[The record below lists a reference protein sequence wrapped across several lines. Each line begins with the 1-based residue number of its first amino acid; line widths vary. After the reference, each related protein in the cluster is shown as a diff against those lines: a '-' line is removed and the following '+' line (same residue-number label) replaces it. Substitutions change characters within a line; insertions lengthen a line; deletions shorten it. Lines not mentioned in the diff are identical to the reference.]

1 MKILLLNAHYWPDLS
16 AATAQMLTGLGEE
29 LARQGHEVR
38 VICGRRK
45 YDEPSVLFP
54 KNEEHNGVQIT
65 RIWNSALGKGAKWKR
80 AIDFATWLA
89 AAELALLREPKP
101 DVVVTLTTPPLL
113 SVMGAR
119 YAKRVGARLVPW
131 MMDLNPDEAVAAGW
145 LRQGSP
151 MERFLRKALERS
163 FEQSAALIALDRFMA
178 NRIAAK
184 GMDRRKI
191 HVVAPWAHDKEVK
204 PDPEGSKAF
213 RREHGLEDS
222 FVVMYSG
229 NHAPIHPLKT
239 IVEAARRLFVNV
251 NVNVN
256 AGSEGDRRWEIGDRG
271 SGKQEVKV
279 NIKFLFVGGGTGW
292 EEIRKIKD
300 REKLTNVICLPYQPL
315 NNVGASLGAADL
327 HVVAMG
333 EAFVGLVH
341 PCKVYNLLSLGLPW
355 VGLGPKDCHLADL
368 LKEVGEGSGC
378 EVVPGGDSSAL
389 AKLIL
394 ERQRSPKVSKE
405 KLQAVGRNYQES
417 VLAPKLARIMV
428 EAAKVG
434 RD

>member
-1 MKILLLNAHYWPDLS
+1 MRILLLNAHYWPDLS

-45 YDEPSVLFP
+45 YDEPSVLFS
-54 KNEEHNGVQIT
+54 KSEEHNGVRIT

-101 DVVVTLTTPPLL
+101 EVVVTLTTPPLL
-113 SVMGAR
+113 SVLGAR

-145 LRQGSP
+145 LRQGSL
-151 MERFLRKALERS
+151 MERFLRKALEKS
-163 FEQSAALIALDRFMA
+163 FEQSAAIIALDRFMA
-178 NRIAAK
+178 DRIAAK

-213 RREHGLEDS
+213 RREHGLTDA

-229 NHAPIHPLKT
+229 NHAPIHPIQT
-239 IVEAARRLFVNV
+239 VVEAAKRLLVNV

-256 AGSEGDRRWEIGDRG
+256 Q
-271 SGKQEVKV
+271 KT
-279 NIKFLFVGGGTGW
+279 KFVFVGGGTGW
-292 EEIRKIKD
+292 EEIRKIK
-300 REKLTNVICLPYQPL
+300 EKQKLTNVICLPYQPL
-315 NNVGASLGAADL
+315 NKVGASLGAADL

-355 VGLGPKDCHLADL
+355 VGLGPRDCHLTDL
-368 LKEVGEGSGC
+368 LKEVGKDSGC
-378 EVVPGGDSSAL
+378 EVVPGGDSAAL
-389 AKLIL
+389 ARLIQERASRPKADPARL
-394 ERQRSPKVSKE
+394 EKVGE
-405 KLQAVGRNYQES
+405 NYRES
-417 VLAPKLARIMV
+417 VLAPRLARII
-428 EAAKVG
+428 EQAG
-434 RD
+434 NGS

>member
-54 KNEEHNGVQIT
+54 KREVRNGVHIT
-65 RIWNSALGKGAKWKR
+65 RIWNSSFGKGAKWKR
-80 AIDFATWLA
+80 AVDFATWLA
-89 AAELALLREPKP
+89 SAELALCREPKP

-113 SVMGAR
+113 SVLGAR
-119 YAKRVGARLVPW
+119 YAKKTGAQLVPW

-145 LRQGSP
+145 LRQGSL
-151 MERFLRKALERS
+151 MEKFLRKALEKSLR
-163 FEQSAALIALDRFMA
+163 QSAAIIALDRFMA
-178 NRIAAK
+178 DRIAAK
-184 GMDRRKI
+184 GIDRRKI

-204 PDPEGSKAF
+204 PDPEGSKEF
-213 RREHGLEDS
+213 RVRHGLEGS

-229 NHAPIHPLKT
+229 NHSPIHPLET
-239 IVEAARRLFVNV
+239 VIEAARKLLVNV

-256 AGSEGDRRWEIGDRG
+256 ER
-271 SGKQEVKV
+271 V
-279 NIKFLFVGGGTGW
+279 KFLFVGGGTGW
-292 EEIRKIKD
+292 EEIRRIKE
-300 REKLTNVICLPYQPL
+300 RENLTNVICLPYQPL
-315 NNVGASLGAADL
+315 EKVGASLGAADL
-327 HVVAMG
+327 HIVAMG
-333 EAFVGLVH
+333 DAFVGLVH

-355 VGLGPKDCHLADL
+355 VGIGPKDCHLADL
-368 LKEVGEGSGC
+368 LGELGRDSGC
-378 EVVPGGDSSAL
+378 ELLGGDDSAAL

-394 ERQRSPKVSKE
+394 ERQRSPKVSGE
-405 KLQAVGRNYQES
+405 KLRAVGRNYQES
-417 VLAPKLARIMV
+417 FLAPKLAKIIV
-428 EAAKVG
+428 EAAKAR

>member
-1 MKILLLNAHYWPDLS
+1 MLNGHYWPDLS

-54 KNEEHNGVQIT
+54 KREEHNGVQIT

-80 AIDFATWLA
+80 AVDFATWLA

-113 SVMGAR
+113 SVLGAR

-145 LRQGSP
+145 LRQGSL
-151 MERFLRKALERS
+151 MEKFLRKALEKS
-163 FEQSAALIALDRFMA
+163 FQQSAAIIALDRFMA
-178 NRIAAK
+178 DRIAAK
-184 GMDRRKI
+184 GVDRRKI

-213 RREHGLEDS
+213 RREHGLTET

-229 NHAPIHPLKT
+229 NHSPCHPLNA
-239 IVEAARRLFVNV
+239 VVQVAREFNGANGAGGGRREA
-251 NVNVN
+251 
-256 AGSEGDRRWEIGDRG
+256 G
-271 SGKQEVKV
+271 GK
-279 NIKFLFVGGGTGW
+279 IKFLFVGGGTGW
-292 EEIRKIKD
+292 EEIRRIKEK
-300 REKLTNVICLPYQPL
+300 EKLTNVICLPYQPL
-315 NNVGASLGAADL
+315 NKVGASLGAADL

-355 VGLGPKDCHLADL
+355 VGVGPRDCHLVDL
-368 LKEVGEGSGC
+368 CKEVGDQAGC
-378 EVVPGGDSSAL
+378 EVVPGTDAAAL
-389 AKLIL
+389 ARLIQ
-394 ERQRSPKVSKE
+394 ERASRPKADPARLK
-405 KLQAVGRNYQES
+405 KVGENYRES
-417 VLAPKLARIMV
+417 VLAPRLARLIV
-428 EAAKVG
+428 QAG
-434 RD
+434 TDC

>member
-1 MKILLLNAHYWPDLS
+1 MKILLLNGHYWPDLS

-45 YDEPSVLFP
+45 YDEPAVLFP
-54 KNEEHNGVQIT
+54 RSEEHHGVQIT
-65 RIWNSALGKGAKWKR
+65 RIWNSSLGKGAKWKR
-80 AIDFATWLA
+80 AVDFATWLA
-89 AAELALLREPKP
+89 SAELALLREPKP

-113 SVMGAR
+113 SVLGAR

-145 LRQGSP
+145 LRQGSL
-151 MERFLRKALERS
+151 MERFLRKALEKS
-163 FEQSAALIALDRFMA
+163 FQQSVAIIALDRFMA
-178 NRIAAK
+178 DRIAAK
-184 GMDRRKI
+184 GVDRRKI

-213 RREHGLEDS
+213 RRQHGLEGS

-239 IVEAARRLFVNV
+239 IVEAARKLFVNV
-251 NVNVN
+251 NVNVK
-256 AGSEGDRRWEIGDRG
+256 E
-271 SGKQEVKV
+271 K
-279 NIKFLFVGGGTGW
+279 IKFVFVGGGTGW
-292 EEIRKIKD
+292 EEIRKIK
-300 REKLTNVICLPYQPL
+300 EKENLTNVVCLPYQPL
-315 NNVGASLGAADL
+315 NKVGASLGAADL

-355 VGLGPKDCHLADL
+355 VGLGPRECHLVDL
-368 LKEVGEGSGC
+368 LKEVGGDAGC
-378 EVVPGGDSSAL
+378 EVVRGADASAL
-389 AKLIL
+389 AKLIM
-394 ERQRSPKVSKE
+394 ERQRSPKVSRE
-405 KLQAVGRNYQES
+405 RLQAVGRNYQES
-417 VLAPKLARIMV
+417 VLAPKLARIIV
-428 EAAKVG
+428 EAAKAGPV
-434 RD
+434 

>member
-1 MKILLLNAHYWPDLS
+1 MS

-45 YDEPSVLFP
+45 YDKPSVLFS
-54 KNEEHNGVQIT
+54 KKEEHNGVQIT
-65 RIWNSALGKGAKWKR
+65 RIWNSALGKRAKWKR

-113 SVMGAR
+113 SVLGAR

-145 LRQGSP
+145 LRQGSL
-151 MERFLRKALERS
+151 MESFLRKALERS
-163 FEQSAALIALDRFMA
+163 FEQSAAIIALDRFMA
-178 NRIAAK
+178 DRIAAK
-184 GMDRRKI
+184 GVDRRKI

-204 PDPEGSKAF
+204 PDPEGSKVF
-213 RREHGLEDS
+213 RREHGLTDA

-229 NHAPIHPLKT
+229 NHSPCHPLDAVIQVAREFK
-239 IVEAARRLFVNV
+239 EANGAGGGRRE
-251 NVNVN
+251 
-256 AGSEGDRRWEIGDRG
+256 AG
-271 SGKQEVKV
+271 GK
-279 NIKFLFVGGGTGW
+279 IKFLFVGGGTGW
-292 EEIRKIKD
+292 EEIRRIKEK
-300 REKLTNVICLPYQPL
+300 EKLTNVICLPYQPL
-315 NNVGASLGAADL
+315 SKVGASLGAADL

-355 VGLGPKDCHLADL
+355 VGIGPKECHLADL
-368 LKEVGEGSGC
+368 LKEVGKDSGC
-378 EVVPGGDSSAL
+378 EVVPGGDSAAL
-389 AKLIL
+389 SRLIQ
-394 ERQRSPKVSKE
+394 ERASRPKADPDRLK
-405 KLQAVGRNYQES
+405 KVGENYRES
-417 VLAPKLARIMV
+417 VLAPKLARIIV
-428 EAAKVG
+428 QAG
-434 RD
+434 TDS

>member
-45 YDEPSVLFP
+45 YDEPSVLFSR
-54 KNEEHNGVQIT
+54 NEERNGVQIT

-89 AAELALLREPKP
+89 AAELALLKEPKP

-113 SVMGAR
+113 SVLGAR
-119 YAKRVGARLVPW
+119 YAKRVGAQLVPW

-145 LRQGSP
+145 LRQGSL
-151 MERFLRKALERS
+151 MEKFLRKALEKS
-163 FEQSAALIALDRFMA
+163 FEQSTAIIALDRFMA
-178 NRIAAK
+178 DRIAAK
-184 GMDRRKI
+184 GVDRRKI

-222 FVVMYSG
+222 FIVMYSG
-229 NHAPIHPLKT
+229 NHAPIHPLGC
-239 IVEAARRLFVNV
+239 VVDAAIKLKD
-251 NVNVN
+251 
-256 AGSEGDRRWEIGDRG
+256 ED
-271 SGKQEVKV
+271 EVKFV
-279 NIKFLFVGGGTGW
+279 FVGGGTGW
-292 EEIRKIKD
+292 EKIRRIKEK
-300 REKLTNVICLPYQPL
+300 EKLTYVICLPYQPL
-315 NNVGASLGAADL
+315 SKVGASLGAADL

-355 VGLGPKDCHLADL
+355 VGIGPRDCHLVDL
-368 LKEVGEGSGC
+368 WKEVGDQAGC
-378 EVVPGGDSSAL
+378 EVVQGADAAAL
-389 AKLIL
+389 ARLIQ
-394 ERQRSPKVSKE
+394 ERASRPKADPARLK
-405 KLQAVGRNYQES
+405 KVGENYRES
-417 VLAPKLARIMV
+417 VLAPKLARIIV
-428 EAAKVG
+428 EAGRAKQ
-434 RD
+434 D

>member
-29 LARQGHEVR
+29 LARHGHEVR

-45 YDEPSVLFP
+45 YDEPSILFP
-54 KNEEHNGVQIT
+54 KSEEHNGVQIT
-65 RIWNSALGKGAKWKR
+65 RIWNSALGKGAKWRR
-80 AIDFATWLA
+80 AVDFATWLA

-113 SVMGAR
+113 SVLGAR

-145 LRQGSP
+145 LRQGSA
-151 MERFLRKALERS
+151 MEKFLRKALEKS
-163 FEQSAALIALDRFMA
+163 FQQSAAIIALDRFMA
-178 NRIAAK
+178 DRIAAK
-184 GMDRRKI
+184 GVDRKKI
-191 HVVAPWAHDKEVK
+191 QVVAPWAHDKEVK
-204 PDPEGSKAF
+204 PDLEESKAF
-213 RREHGLEDS
+213 RREHGIEDS

-239 IVEAARRLFVNV
+239 IVEAAKRLFVNV
-251 NVNVN
+251 KVNVN
-256 AGSEGDRRWEIGDRG
+256 Q
-271 SGKQEVKV
+271 K
-279 NIKFLFVGGGTGW
+279 IKFVFVGGGTGW
-292 EEIRKIKD
+292 EEIRRIKE

-315 NNVGASLGAADL
+315 KKVGASLGAADL

-355 VGLGPKDCHLADL
+355 VGIGPRECHLTDL
-368 LKEVGEGSGC
+368 LKEVGTDSGC
-378 EVVPGGDSSAL
+378 EVVPGGDSAAL
-389 AKLIL
+389 ARLIQ
-394 ERQRSPKVSKE
+394 ERASQPKADPARLK
-405 KLQAVGRNYQES
+405 KVGENYRES
-417 VLAPKLARIMV
+417 VLAPKLARIIV
-428 EAAKVG
+428 EAGRAKK
-434 RD
+434 D